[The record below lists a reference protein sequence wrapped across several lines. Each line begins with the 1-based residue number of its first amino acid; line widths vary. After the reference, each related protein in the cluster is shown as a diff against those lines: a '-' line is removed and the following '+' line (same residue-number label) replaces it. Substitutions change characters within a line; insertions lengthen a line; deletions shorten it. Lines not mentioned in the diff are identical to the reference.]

1 MTGFKIVAALAAAA
15 VVSGC
20 MKVEDYPQRLNE
32 GTVSLSARKGFDA
45 ARLIETQP
53 KIIRTMVATGED
65 GKGRKEVRGAKC
77 ELSTPEL
84 YSKSISPQLIKT
96 PVIKGKPGQMVIN
109 CKLGEM
115 SGQQVLPP
123 NFEYRSTSLNVSGSN
138 QAVVAGLLI
147 GLAINAAQASSAKK
161 KDEWQYFTS
170 ESQEIRILLK

>member
-1 MTGFKIVAALAAAA
+1 
-15 VVSGC
+15 

-53 KIIRTMVATGED
+53 KILRTMVATGQD

-77 ELSTPEL
+77 ELSTPEV
-84 YSKSISPQLIKT
+84 YSESISPQLIKT

-123 NFEYRSTSLNVSGSN
+123 NFDYRSTSISASGSFDS
-138 QAVVAGLLI
+138 GSP
-147 GLAINAAQASSAKK
+147 GYRPSRELASTSAPVENSSKPRGWI
-161 KDEWQYFTS
+161 EWYCQCRS
-170 ESQEIRILLK
+170 PVMM